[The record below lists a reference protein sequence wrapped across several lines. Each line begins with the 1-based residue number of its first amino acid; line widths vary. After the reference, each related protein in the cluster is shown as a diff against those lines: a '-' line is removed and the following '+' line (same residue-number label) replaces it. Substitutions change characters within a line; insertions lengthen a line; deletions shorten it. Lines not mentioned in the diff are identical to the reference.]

1 MNSSYI
7 TKDIKVIYNGLPQSL
22 SLTEKEKRE
31 RLDLSVERQ
40 YVLMLG
46 NFQRTKGQL
55 QFVLA
60 ASEIAKV
67 KTDVDFIFIGNV
79 YDDAYF
85 LECKQKIAEYG
96 LQERCYIYHGI
107 HNAAEYIDLFDV
119 VAIPSM
125 CDESFGL
132 ISVEAMA
139 KAVPIWH
146 LPVEE
151 YLKYW
156 RMERMAILCLLE
168 IVRPWQKGF

>member
-1 MNSSYI
+1 M
-7 TKDIKVIYNGLPQSL
+7 
-22 SLTEKEKRE
+22 
-31 RLDLSVERQ
+31 DLSAVRQ
-40 YVLMLG
+40 YALMLG

-85 LECKQKIAEYG
+85 LECKQKIAECG

-119 VAIPSM
+119 VDVVAIPSM

-132 ISVEAMA
+132 ISVKAMA
-139 KAVPIWH
+139 KAVPIVAFACGGISEVLEDGKDGH
-146 LPVEE
+146 LVSLGDSQTMAERILNILQNKE
-151 YLKYW
+151 LRISLREHGRKNYL
-156 RMERMAILCLLE
+156 R
-168 IVRPWQKGF
+168 